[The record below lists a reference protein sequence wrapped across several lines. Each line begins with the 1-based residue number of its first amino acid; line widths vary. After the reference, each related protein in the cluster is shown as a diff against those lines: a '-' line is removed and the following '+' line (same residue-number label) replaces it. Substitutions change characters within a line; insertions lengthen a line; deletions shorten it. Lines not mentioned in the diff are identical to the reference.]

1 MKKKKLYLWL
11 IVAMSVVI
19 AVVAIVLIIRREK
32 DEKKQVNFRNF
43 KAIKQIQTLRIGILP
58 DEMDY
63 FLDGGK
69 VAGFQYEMLEN
80 MASYYGLKTNYI
92 VNKTQWDNL
101 YSLLNNEVDIL
112 AMNMP
117 YMLEFDAFVD
127 YTEAHSSSQ
136 QLIVQRKNDL
146 FFQNNTQGNLT
157 YIAHDSSCRMLIPYK
172 IDNTMIHLLKDSVFA
187 DIALLLTDEKNMNA
201 VFESILQDSADATI
215 CDSRYLANQQTIDK
229 YIDYHVIAKKEKQYH
244 WLVYPSN
251 HTLLDSVNVWLKNF
265 KQTKTYNMLVAKYY
279 NPNSKSHKK
288 IINNRSLLK
297 NNYISSYDAHFK
309 NYAQKYRVDWRLL
322 AAIAYQESRFKPSL
336 VGQKGAFGIMQL
348 TTQTSQ
354 HFGITEMETI
364 SQQIESGAKV
374 LSSFQEKMRKKGID
388 EENLVCFVIA
398 TYNAGVARVEDAM
411 KIAEIQ
417 KKDATQWK
425 NVKESLLDLNNNEIR
440 KLTYLKTGKYNAKHT
455 LKYVDEVYMRYVHY
469 CNLVE

>member
-1 MKKKKLYLWL
+1 MKNKKWYLWL
-11 IVAMSVVI
+11 MVAIVVTLI
-19 AVVAIVLIIRREK
+19 IVAIVLVIRMDNKE
-32 DEKKQVNFRNF
+32 KQVDFRNF
-43 KAIKQIQTLRIGILP
+43 QVIQQVQTLRIGILP

-69 VAGFQYEMLEN
+69 VAGFQYEILEN

-92 VNKTQWDNL
+92 VNKTQWDNI

-112 AMNMP
+112 AVNMP
-117 YMLEFDAFVD
+117 YMLELDVFVD
-127 YTEAHSSSQ
+127 YTESHSSSQ
-136 QLIVQRKNDL
+136 QVIVQRKNDL
-146 FFQNNTQGNLT
+146 FFQYSNQGKLA
-157 YIAHDSSCRMLIPYK
+157 YIAHDTNCRMLIPYK
-172 IDNTMIHLLKDSVFA
+172 IDNTMIHLLKDSAFVN
-187 DIALLLTDEKNMNA
+187 IALLLTDEKNMNA
-201 VFESILQDSADATI
+201 VFESILQDSADVTI
-215 CDSRYLANQQTIDK
+215 CDSRYFANQQTIDK
-229 YIDYHVIAKKEKQYH
+229 RIDYHVVAKKEKQYH

-279 NPNSKSHKK
+279 NPNSQSHKK

-309 NYAQKYRVDWRLL
+309 KYAQKYEIDWRLL
-322 AAIAYQESRFKPSL
+322 AAVAYQESRFKPSL

-348 TTQTSQ
+348 TSQTSQ

-374 LSSFQEKMRKKGID
+374 LASFQEKMRKKGVD
-388 EENLVCFVIA
+388 EDNLVYFVVA
-398 TYNAGVARVEDAM
+398 TYNAGLARMEDAM
-411 KIAEIQ
+411 KIAEFQ
-417 KKDATQWK
+417 KKDATQWE
-425 NVKESLLDLNNNEIR
+425 NVKEALLDLNNNEIR
-440 KLTYLKTGKYNAKHT
+440 NLTYLKTGKYNAKHT
-455 LKYVDEVYMRYVHY
+455 IKYVDEVYIRYVHY